1 MWRGLSEKKITQ
13 DRLALLC
20 GLLLLTVLIVGVF
33 APYIALHDPALTSVR
48 HKYQGASLLYP
59 LGTDN
64 LGRCVFSRLVFGVR
78 TTVFY
83 SIAAMML
90 TVLAGAI
97 VGLIA
102 GYFKG
107 RIDGFLMRAC
117 DAMLSFPGEVMIFA
131 IVGIIGPGMQNILLA
146 VVLAKWAWYARMVRG
161 MTLRHGSKNYVNYA
175 RIIAAPPAYVM
186 RRHLLPAAAADLII
200 LASADIG
207 SVILMISALSF
218 LGLGA
223 QPPLPEWGNMLSE
236 AKNVMLTHPTQ
247 MLPAGIAIAVV
258 VAACHVVGDF
268 LRDALDPAAYAD
280 KTVYADSTAYA
291 DGKE

>member
-1 MWRGLSEKKITQ
+1 MAWAIGKKITQ

-20 GLLLLTVLIVGVF
+20 CLLLLMVLIFGVF
-33 APYIALHDPALTSVR
+33 APYIAPHDPALTSVR

-83 SIAAMML
+83 SVAAMML

-107 RIDGFLMRAC
+107 RVDGLLMRVC

-161 MTLRHGSKNYVNYA
+161 MALRYGSKNYVNYA
-175 RIIAAPPAYVM
+175 RVIAAPSAYVM
-186 RRHLLPAAAADLII
+186 RRHLLPAAAAELVI

-207 SVILMISALSF
+207 SVI
-218 LGLGA
+218 
-223 QPPLPEWGNMLSE
+223 
-236 AKNVMLTHPTQ
+236 
-247 MLPAGIAIAVV
+247 
-258 VAACHVVGDF
+258 
-268 LRDALDPAAYAD
+268 
-280 KTVYADSTAYA
+280 
-291 DGKE
+291 

>member
-1 MWRGLSEKKITQ
+1 MRRPGIGKKIRQ

-20 GLLLLTVLIVGVF
+20 VLLLLAVCLAGVF
-33 APYIALHDPALTSVR
+33 APYIAPHDPTLTSIR
-48 HKYQGASLLYP
+48 HKYQGISLLYP

-83 SIAAMML
+83 SVAAMVM
-90 TVLAGAI
+90 TVLTGAVI
-97 VGLIA
+97 GMIA
-102 GYFKG
+102 GYCQG
-107 RIDGFLMRAC
+107 RIDSCLMRVC
-117 DAMLSFPGEVMIFA
+117 DAMLSFPGEVMVFA
-131 IVGIIGPGMQNILLA
+131 IVGAIGPGMPTILLA
-146 VVLAKWAWYARMVRG
+146 VVLAKWAWYARMTRG
-161 MTLRHGSKNYVNYA
+161 ITLRHSSRNYVNYV

-186 RRHLLPAAAADLII
+186 RRHLVPAAAADMVI

-247 MLPAGIAIAVV
+247 MLPAGLAIAVV

-268 LRDALDPAAYAD
+268 LHDALEPATYTD
-280 KTVYADSTAYA
+280 NRTSPS
-291 DGKE
+291 

>member
-1 MWRGLSEKKITQ
+1 MRRPGIAARIRQ
-13 DRLALLC
+13 DKLALC
-20 GLLLLTVLIVGVF
+20 CSLLLLMVCLAGVF
-33 APYIALHDPALTSVR
+33 APIIAPHDPTLISIKD
-48 HKYQGASLLYP
+48 KYQGVSLLYP

-83 SIAAMML
+83 SVAAMVL
-90 TVLAGAI
+90 TVLTGGI
-97 VGLIA
+97 IGVIA

-107 RIDGFLMRAC
+107 RIDGGLMRLC
-117 DAMLSFPGEVMIFA
+117 DAMLAFPSEVMIFA
-131 IVGIIGPGMQNILLA
+131 IVGILGPGMPNILLA
-146 VVLAKWAWYARMVRG
+146 VVLAKWAWYARMIRG
-161 MTLRHGSKNYVNYA
+161 MTLRHSSKNYINYV
-175 RIIAAPPAYVM
+175 RVIAAPPTYIM
-186 RRHLLPAAAADLII
+186 RRHLLPAAAADSVI

-268 LRDALDPAAYAD
+268 LHDALEPAGY
-280 KTVYADSTAYA
+280 VNREMSPS
-291 DGKE
+291 